1 MESMSLLS
9 FAQWVQDTG
18 FFTYVRGSTFFYPIT
33 LSLHM
38 CGIAMFGGMILLGD
52 LRLLGVAMKN
62 RKASDF
68 IDQLR
73 TPKRFGLLL
82 MIVCGVILAGS
93 KAEEY
98 YYNVFFR
105 IKIMLLLCVA
115 LHALIFRGV
124 YANTA
129 SLDQARVIPGQARL
143 AAAISLLLWTS
154 LVIAGRGIGY
164 IEPPL
169 DKIHARIEQGN
180 LVTYMIDFKKG
191 QMACSPTIRPLTR

>member
-1 MESMSLLS
+1 MGSTSLLS

-52 LRLLGVAMKN
+52 LRMLGIAMTN

-73 TPKRFGLLL
+73 MPKRFGLLL
-82 MIVCGVILAGS
+82 MVVCGVLLAGS

-105 IKIMLLLCVA
+105 TKMVLLLCVA
-115 LHALIFRGV
+115 LHAVIFRGV
-124 YANTA
+124 YANTVA
-129 SLDQARVIPGQARL
+129 LDEARVMPGQAKL

-169 DKIHARIEQGN
+169 DKIHAHVEPAIPHSNVLISRK
-180 LVTYMIDFKKG
+180 V
-191 QMACSPTIRPLTR
+191 